1 MPSWAAWRKSGSISS
16 EWVKKKIIALP
27 FQDPGWSF
35 PSADVKPTGFR
46 QKWIFFCQWKEK
58 HSDVITNVVKMKAGV
73 GVGSGSGVGV
83 IKNKS
88 FQTLSSALA
97 EIYFLATKLDFRHLQ
112 STFFVLSWT
121 LWEKNTSHTTLPFFL
136 DWTFLKGLSQPLYLY
151 FCSL

>member
-1 MPSWAAWRKSGSISS
+1 MEK
-16 EWVKKKIIALP
+16 
-27 FQDPGWSF
+27 
-35 PSADVKPTGFR
+35 
-46 QKWIFFCQWKEK
+46 K
-58 HSDVITNVVKMKAGV
+58 HSDVITNVVKMKA

-121 LWEKNTSHTTLPFFL
+121 L
-136 DWTFLKGLSQPLYLY
+136 
-151 FCSL
+151 